1 MAKKIGL
8 ISPTQLWGKP
18 LKSAAPQKAKEEK
31 VTGKMTYEDDVT
43 DDEIDVDAELAG
55 ADVEDD
61 ELMPAVTAED
71 DSDVTDEVEDGE
83 PEEDAEDDEPDYD
96 AEDGDVSDSSEDVVE
111 DSEEVVTAV
120 ADDEEAGEEISE
132 TTRESSMA
140 EKMSLSDHVRAEID
154 RRNKTGDSLR
164 GKDIVDT
171 LLKKK
176 IKVSPAQ
183 VSQLLK
189 KAGLGGQPR
198 GKKAAAPAAV
208 AAGEKSRAAH
218 KGAKRNVETATTAKP
233 KGPMQFAAKRPAP
246 TNGFKVPMDQLKA
259 AEAFVESCG
268 GSFQAAERILT
279 AAAQLSQTFGS

>member
-31 VTGKMTYEDDVT
+31 VTGKMTYNDDVT

-61 ELMPAVTAED
+61 ETLHEATAED
-71 DSDVTDEVEDGE
+71 DSDVTGEIETGE
-83 PEEDAEDDEPDYD
+83 PEEDTEDDEPDYD
-96 AEDGDVSDSSEDVVE
+96 SEDGDVSDSSEDVVE
-111 DSEEVVTAV
+111 DDEEVVTAV
-120 ADDEEAGEEISE
+120 ADDEDDGEEISE
-132 TTRESSMA
+132 TTKESSMA
-140 EKMSLSDHVRAEID
+140 EKMSLSDHVRAEIT
-154 RRNKTGDSLR
+154 RRQKAGDSLR

-171 LLKKK
+171 LAKKK

-198 GKKAAAPAAV
+198 GKKAAAPVAV

-218 KGAKRNVETATTAKP
+218 KSAKRNVEPAPQP
-233 KGPMQFAAKRPAP
+233 KVAAKIKP
-246 TNGFKVPMDQLKA
+246 TGNGFKVPMDQLKA

-268 GSFQAAERILT
+268 GSFQSAERILT
-279 AAAQLSQTFGS
+279 AAAQLSQTFGG

>member
-31 VTGKMTYEDDVT
+31 VTGKMTYDDDVT
-43 DDEIDVDAELAG
+43 DDEIDVDAELAS
-55 ADVEDD
+55 ADVEED
-61 ELMPAVTAED
+61 EETLQPVTAES
-71 DSDVTDEVEDGE
+71 DSDVTDEIEDGD
-83 PEEDAEDDEPDYD
+83 PEEDADDDEPDYD

-111 DSEEVVTAV
+111 DDEEVVTAV
-120 ADDEEAGEEISE
+120 ADDEETGEENSE
-132 TTRESSMA
+132 TTKGSSMA
-140 EKMSLSDHVRAEID
+140 EKMSLSDHVRAEIT
-154 RRNKTGDSLR
+154 RRHKAGESLR

-171 LLKKK
+171 LAKKK

-198 GKKAAAPAAV
+198 GKKAAVPTA
-208 AAGEKSRAAH
+208 AAGEKSRAAS
-218 KGAKRNVETATTAKP
+218 KGAKRDIAPAPAAKP
-233 KGPMQFAAKRPAP
+233 KTPAQFAAKRPAA

-279 AAAQLSQTFGS
+279 AAAQLSQTFGG

>member
-8 ISPTQLWGKP
+8 LSPTQLWGKP
-18 LKSAAPQKAKEEK
+18 LKPAAPQKAKEEK

-43 DDEIDVDAELAG
+43 DDEIDVDAELAD

-61 ELMPAVTAED
+61 ETLQVVAAED
-71 DSDVTDEVEDGE
+71 DSDVADEVADGE

-111 DSEEVVTAV
+111 ADEEVVTAV
-120 ADDEEAGEEISE
+120 ADDEETGEKISA

-154 RRNKTGDSLR
+154 RRHKADESLR
-164 GKDIVDT
+164 GKDIVDA
-171 LLKKK
+171 LAKKK

-198 GKKAAAPAAV
+198 SKKAAAPAAV
-208 AAGEKSRAAH
+208 GAGEKSRAAH
-218 KGAKRNVETATTAKP
+218 KGVKKNVEPVMTAKP
-233 KGPMQFAAKRPAP
+233 KSPVQFAAKRPAA
-246 TNGFKVPMDQLKA
+246 TNGFKVPMEQLQA

-279 AAAQLSQTFGS
+279 AAAQLSQTFGG